1 MLIPTPPSGGVDAVF
16 IATGTNFPDALA
28 GAPAAHELGAPI
40 LLVKGGQIPAVTSSE
55 LVRLSPTTLYIL
67 GGTTVIPESTV
78 NSLKA
83 TAGATTAIRL
93 AGLDR
98 YGTAANIAAQIFPT
112 TEPIVFVATGQN
124 FPDALAGAAA
134 AGDQGAPVLLVRGN
148 AIPGETATQLDR
160 LNPTTIYVLG
170 GDQVILPSVATG
182 LQAYAPTVT
191 RLAGAD
197 RYATAVKISQTFFTP
212 AEYADLF
219 VATGRNFPD
228 ALAAGAFG
236 NPLLLSNGGPLS
248 TEGIAEATR
257 LDPLRIHVLGGPTI
271 LLETLVNQLKT
282 S

>member
-1 MLIPTPPSGGVDAVF
+1 M
-16 IATGTNFPDALA
+16 
-28 GAPAAHELGAPI
+28 
-40 LLVKGGQIPAVTSSE
+40 
-55 LVRLSPTTLYIL
+55 
-67 GGTTVIPESTV
+67 IPESTV

-83 TAGATTAIRL
+83 AAGASTAVRL

-98 YGTAANIAAQIFPT
+98 YGTAANIAAQFFPT
-112 TEPIVFVATGQN
+112 TESVVFVATGQN

-148 AIPGETATQLDR
+148 AVPGETATQLDR

-170 GDQVILPSVATG
+170 GDQVILPSVITALQPYAT
-182 LQAYAPTVT
+182 TVT

-197 RYATAVKISQTFFTP
+197 RYATAVKISQTFFGA
-212 AEYADLF
+212 AEYEDMF

-248 TEGIAEATR
+248 TEGFNEAKR

-271 LLETLVNQLKT
+271 LLETLVDQLKT